1 MINSKEVRWCWRS
14 QIFISP
20 VPINNNS
27 VYIEVYRIESGNKI
41 TLKKGVKKYKQ
52 KTDKDKK
59 ELYKAVYE
67 GYKYY
72 YNKLNKDESR

>member
-1 MINSKEVRWCWRS
+1 MINSKEVIWCWRS

-52 KTDKDKK
+52 KTDKDKR

>member
-1 MINSKEVRWCWRS
+1 MINSKEVRWCWIS

-52 KTDKDKK
+52 KTDKDKR

>member
-1 MINSKEVRWCWRS
+1 MINSKEVIWCWRS